1 MSLPVTSITAIF
13 AGLLILLLTIKVVQ
27 LRRRDGVVLGDNGNR
42 PLAKAIRG
50 HANAVEQLPIALIV
64 MGLSEAQ
71 SATMPVLALAAI
83 VLIVGRIMHA
93 IYFAIHGTHW
103 RLRFY
108 GMWLTIIA
116 QGTLVV
122 ILAATL
128 LN

>member
-1 MSLPVTSITAIF
+1 MRLSSCAHSF
-13 AGLLILLLTIKVVQ
+13 
-27 LRRRDGVVLGDNGNR
+27 
-42 PLAKAIRG
+42 
-50 HANAVEQLPIALIV
+50 LIV

-71 SATMPVLALAAI
+71 GAAMPLLALAAI